1 MKRTVTNIIRYL
13 MDECLPP
20 IIRDNKYFMY
30 PFYYY
35 AYKGKDIK
43 TAMNFKSLIY
53 SLSEREYRDFYG
65 NLNSISR
72 NRKTDL
78 NDASI
83 KYIIDNLSNTAKNL
97 IDIGCGHGYF
107 LKQLKDTD
115 LKLFGCDIATIDNSL
130 DYYNIKCNIEKLPF
144 KDKQFD
150 IVTCSHTLE
159 HILNPEKAISE
170 LKRITKNQLIIIVP
184 CQRYFYY
191 TLDEHV
197 NFFPIK
203 EKLTSLI
210 GINNNNCKKIW
221 GDWVYIGYLD

>member
-1 MKRTVTNIIRYL
+1 

-43 TAMNFKSLIY
+43 TAMNFKTLIY
-53 SLSEREYRDFYG
+53 SLSEKEYRDFYE

-72 NRKTDL
+72 QRDTDL

-83 KYIIDNLSNTAKNL
+83 KYIIDNLLKTAKNL
-97 IDIGCGHGYF
+97 IDIGCGNGYF
-107 LKQLKDTD
+107 LKQLKNNGLD
-115 LKLFGCDIATIDNSL
+115 LFGCDIADTRRDG
-130 DYYNIKCNIEKLPF
+130 DYNFVRCSIAYLPF
-144 KDKQFD
+144 RDKLFD

-170 LKRITKNQLIIIVP
+170 LKRITRKQLIITVP
-184 CQRYFYY
+184 CQRYYLY

-197 NFFPIK
+197 HFFPYK
-203 EKLTSLI
+203 EKLASLI
-210 GINNNNCKKIW
+210 GIKDSTCKKIR
-221 GDWVYIGYLD
+221 GDWVYIGYLESFD